1 MVVPMRVVFAGS
13 FDPPTFGHLDII
25 VRASAIFEHV
35 HVVMALNIYKQPFLP
50 LETRMEL
57 LRRLVYDRNLGN
69 VTVASWGGL
78 TSDYAVQN
86 NCHALLRS
94 VRSMYEVPGEQRMAS
109 MNGRLKETLETV
121 FLFSKPELSDISST
135 AVRELVSWK
144 RLPDGIVPEE
154 VRKELEKRYGP
165 LSQ

>member
-1 MVVPMRVVFAGS
+1 MPMRVVFAGS